1 MKRLLWPLAVV
12 IVPAILGAAGVLVAQ
27 AAPPAPAAAPDKIA
41 ALRPAASPSPSPAT
55 AVTITASGRPRATLT
70 PRQAA
75 RPRPHPTGPWA
86 VVSAY
91 YRDVNSHKYAKAWA
105 LISPGLATGQTCQQ
119 FVAGYACTGTEQP
132 AKLGQSGHQVSFNL
146 AVVNDCTGAAQYY
159 TGTDTVR
166 GGKIVAADVTRTG

>member
-12 IVPAILGAAGVLVAQ
+12 IVAAILGGAGLLVAHMGL
-27 AAPPAPAAAPDKIA
+27 PAPAPPRDTIA
-41 ALRPAASPSPSPAT
+41 ALGPTAAPSPAP
-55 AVTITASGRPRATLT
+55 TITTTASGTPRATVT

-75 RPRPHPTGPWA
+75 GPRPQLTGPWA

-91 YRDVNSHKYAKAWA
+91 YRDVDAHKYAQAWA
-105 LISPGLATGQTCQQ
+105 LSSPALLTFQTYQQ
-119 FVAGYACTGTEQP
+119 FVAGYACTGTERP
-132 AKLGQSGHQVSFNL
+132 TKLGQSGHQVSFNL
-146 AVVNDCTGAAQYY
+146 TVIDDCTGTAQYY

>member
-12 IVPAILGAAGVLVAQ
+12 FVPAILGAAGLLVAH
-27 AAPPAPAAAPDKIA
+27 AAPPAAPPDKVA
-41 ALRPAASPSPSPAT
+41 TLRPAVAPSPAPITTHT
-55 AVTITASGRPRATLT
+55 ANGRPRATAS

-75 RPRPHPTGPWA
+75 RPRPQLTGPWA

-91 YRDVNSHKYAKAWA
+91 YRFVDAHKYAQAWA
-105 LISPGLATGQTCQQ
+105 LTSPALATGQTYRQ

-132 AKLGQSGHQVSFNL
+132 TNLGQSGHQVSFNL

-166 GGKIVAADVTRTG
+166 GGKIIAADVTRAG

>member
-1 MKRLLWPLAVV
+1 
-12 IVPAILGAAGVLVAQ
+12 VPAILGAAGLLVAH
-27 AAPPAPAAAPDKIA
+27 AAPPAPAAPPEQIA
-41 ALRPAASPSPSPAT
+41 TLSPAASPAPAP
-55 AVTITASGRPRATLT
+55 AITNTPSGRPRATLT

-75 RPRPHPTGPWA
+75 RPRRHLTDPWA

-91 YRDVNSHKYAKAWA
+91 YRDVDSHQYAKAWA
-105 LISPGLATGQTCQQ
+105 LISSGLATGQTYQQ

-132 AKLGQSGHQVSFNL
+132 TKLGQSGHQVRFNL

>member
-1 MKRLLWPLAVV
+1 MMKRLLWPLAVV
-12 IVPAILGAAGVLVAQ
+12 IVAAILGAAGLLVAH
-27 AAPPAPAAAPDKIA
+27 AAPPAPAAPPDTIA
-41 ALRPAASPSPSPAT
+41 TVRPTVSPSPAP
-55 AVTITASGRPRATLT
+55 TITTTASGTPRATVT

-75 RPRPHPTGPWA
+75 RPRPPLTDPWA

-91 YRDVNSHKYAKAWA
+91 YRDVDAHKYAQAWA
-105 LISPGLATGQTCQQ
+105 LISSALATFQTYQQ

-132 AKLGQSGHQVSFNL
+132 TKLGQSGHQVSFNL
-146 AVVNDCTGAAQYY
+146 TVLNDCTGVAQYY

>member
-12 IVPAILGAAGVLVAQ
+12 IVAAVLGAAGLLIAH
-27 AAPPAPAAAPDKIA
+27 AAPPAPAAPPDTIA
-41 ALRPAASPSPSPAT
+41 TLRPTGSPSPVP
-55 AVTITASGRPRATLT
+55 TITTTASGTPRATVT
-70 PRQAA
+70 A
-75 RPRPHPTGPWA
+75 RPRSRPADPWA

-91 YRDVNSHKYAKAWA
+91 YRDVDARRYAQAWA
-105 LISPGLATGQTCQQ
+105 LISPALIAFQTYQQ

-132 AKLGQSGHQVSFNL
+132 TELGQSGHQVSFNL
-146 AVVNDCTGAAQYY
+146 TVLNDCTGAAQYY